1 MTWKYFEL
9 NKRSKFTI
17 NTPFGE
23 TGNTEIGEIVKQR
36 TTCGPVMCFVL
47 TARVN
52 DIGQKIFC

>member
-17 NTPFGE
+17 NAPFRE
-23 TGNTEIGEIVKQR
+23 TGNIEIGEIVKQGI
-36 TTCGPVMCFVL
+36 TCGPVMCFVL

-52 DIGQKIFC
+52 NIG

>member
-52 DIGQKIFC
+52 DIG